1 MDEETQI
8 VSNNSRIANA
18 KTFILNNKKLLIT
31 IFTLI
36 ILTIFG
42 YFFYKEF
49 EKKNRIKLSERYN
62 NIITNFELDNK
73 EDVTKELKEI
83 IHKKDKTYSPL
94 ALYFLID
101 NSLINSKEEINKY
114 FNIIIEETKLE
125 KEIKNLII
133 YKKALY
139 NSEFETEQNLLSI
152 LNPLINSESV
162 WKSHALFL
170 MAEYFFSKGEKQKS
184 REFFQKILELKDANQ
199 NILLDTQKRI
209 IRDFS
214 E

>member
-42 YFFYKEF
+42 YFFYKEL
-49 EKKNRIKLSERYN
+49 EKKNRIKLSERYS

-83 IHKKDKTYSPL
+83 IYKKDKTYSPL

>member
-31 IFTLI
+31 IFKLK

-83 IHKKDKTYSPL
+83 IYKKDKTYSPL

>member
-42 YFFYKEF
+42 YFFYKEL

-83 IHKKDKTYSPL
+83 IYKKDKTYSPL

>member
-49 EKKNRIKLSERYN
+49 EKKNRIKLSETYN

-73 EDVTKELKEI
+73 EDATKELKEI
-83 IHKKDKTYSPL
+83 IYKKDKTYSPL

>member
-49 EKKNRIKLSERYN
+49 EKKNRIKLSETYN

-83 IHKKDKTYSPL
+83 IYKKDKTYSPL

>member
-1 MDEETQI
+1 M
-8 VSNNSRIANA
+8 
-18 KTFILNNKKLLIT
+18 
-31 IFTLI
+31 
-36 ILTIFG
+36 
-42 YFFYKEF
+42 
-49 EKKNRIKLSERYN
+49 SERYN

-83 IHKKDKTYSPL
+83 IYKKDKTYSPL

>member
-49 EKKNRIKLSERYN
+49 EKKNRIKLSETYN

-73 EDVTKELKEI
+73 GDVTKELKEI
-83 IHKKDKTYSPL
+83 IYKKDKTYSPL

>member
-83 IHKKDKTYSPL
+83 IYKKDKTYSPL

-133 YKKALY
+133 YKKGLY
-139 NSEFETEQNLLSI
+139 FI
-152 LNPLINSESV
+152 
-162 WKSHALFL
+162 
-170 MAEYFFSKGEKQKS
+170 S
-184 REFFQKILELKDANQ
+184 R
-199 NILLDTQKRI
+199 T
-209 IRDFS
+209 
-214 E
+214 

>member
-1 MDEETQI
+1 MEEETQI
-8 VSNNSRIANA
+8 IRNNSRIAGI
-18 KTFILNNKKLLIT
+18 KKFILKNKILLIT

-36 ILTIFG
+36 TLTIFG
-42 YFFYKEF
+42 YFFFKEH
-49 EKKNRIKLSERYN
+49 EKKKRIELSERYN
-62 NIITNFELDNK
+62 NAINNFNSGNK
-73 EDVTKELKEI
+73 EDAAKELKEI
-83 IHKKDKTYSPL
+83 INNKDGTYSPL
-94 ALYFLID
+94 ALYFLTD
-101 NSLINSKEEINKY
+101 NSLINSKEEINNY
-114 FNIIIEETKLE
+114 FNLIIEDIKLE

-139 NSEFETEQNLLSI
+139 NSDFEKEEKLLSI

-170 MAEYFFSKGEKQKS
+170 MAEYFYSKGEKQKS
-184 REFFQKILELKDANQ
+184 REFFNKILEIENVNQ
-199 NILLDTQKRI
+199 KVLFDTKKRI

>member
-83 IHKKDKTYSPL
+83 IYKKDKTYSPL

>member
-1 MDEETQI
+1 MDEEIQT
-8 VSNNSRIANA
+8 VSNSSRIESI
-18 KTFILNNKKLLIT
+18 KSFILKNKKLLII

-36 ILTIFG
+36 ILSIFG
-42 YFFYKEF
+42 YFIYKEY
-49 EKKNRIKLSERYN
+49 EKKQRIKLSERYN
-62 NIITNFELDNK
+62 GAVTNFNSGDK
-73 EDVTKELKEI
+73 QSAARELKEI
-83 IHKKDKTYSPL
+83 IKKKDRTYSPL
-94 ALYFLID
+94 ALYFLTD
-101 NSLINSKEEINKY
+101 NSLIKSKEEINSF
-114 FNIIIEETKLE
+114 FNLIIEEISLE

-139 NSEFETEQNLLSI
+139 NSDFETEQKLLNI
-152 LNPLINSESV
+152 LNPLINSESI

-170 MAEYFFSKGEKQKS
+170 MAEYFYSKGEKQKS
-184 REFFQKILELKDANQ
+184 KEFFQKILELKNANQ